1 MFNFKSYTSVLAI
14 WCGHFLGGFSS
25 KMWLIHP
32 MHRFQNHIN
41 SIYFGI
47 VEYWELSNHWE
58 LPNLIVIPSIW
69 CGFYFDL
76 IFFSIYD
83 FLTMIIIAALK
94 FEMFSQSSLLFGSMF
109 QCQLNVF
116 EWFGCVLSLLC
127 ALNASFSPLSVLVA
141 SVFFSVHAFNQ
152 THTLSSLNSHF
163 PKSRAIFSVR
173 CLYFTVE

>member
-1 MFNFKSYTSVLAI
+1 MFNFKSYRSVLAI
-14 WCGHFLGGFSS
+14 WLEHFFRGFSS
-25 KMWLIHP
+25 KMWLIKIRP

-47 VEYWELSNHWE
+47 AEYWELSNHWE

-69 CGFYFDL
+69 RGFYFDL

-94 FEMFSQSSLLFGSMF
+94 FEMFSQSSLLFSSMF

-116 EWFGCVLSLLC
+116 EWFGCVLSLLY

-141 SVFFSVHAFNQ
+141 SVFSLFMHL
-152 THTLSSLNSHF
+152 TKHTFSSLNWNLGQF
-163 PKSRAIFSVR
+163 FYVR
-173 CLYFTVE
+173 CLYFIVE

>member
-14 WCGHFLGGFSS
+14 WCGLFSREFSS

-141 SVFFSVHAFNQ
+141 SVFSLFMHLTKH
-152 THTLSSLNSHF
+152 THTFFIEFTF
-163 PKSRAIFSVR
+163 PEISGNF
-173 CLYFTVE
+173 